1 MSTVLPVADVSI
13 ESLRTLLDRFRL
25 NLEIQSNGED
35 ITGSFWGDSEAGVVA
50 TTVYVRLDTPVHSLL
65 HESCHIICMT
75 DERRADLHREAG
87 GDDTEE
93 TAVCYLQI
101 LLAECIESFGRER
114 IMQDMD
120 SWGYSFRLGTTR
132 QWFDEGADDARQWLV
147 RYALLDEFGQLSF
160 RLRSSV

>member
-1 MSTVLPVADVSI
+1 MSAVLRVADVSI

-50 TTVYVRLDTPVHSLL
+50 TTVYARLDTPVHSVL

-75 DERRADLHREAG
+75 DERRADLHRDAG

-101 LLAECIESFGRER
+101 LLADCIESFGRER
-114 IMQDMD
+114 VMQDMD

-132 QWFDEGADDARQWLV
+132 QWFDDDADDARHWLV
-147 RYALLDEFGQLSF
+147 RHALLDEFGQLSF

>member
-1 MSTVLPVADVSI
+1 MSTVLRVADVSI

-75 DERRADLHREAG
+75 DERRADLHRDAG

-101 LLAECIESFGRER
+101 LLADCVESFGRER

-132 QWFDEGADDARQWLV
+132 QWFDEDADDAR
-147 RYALLDEFGQLSF
+147 
-160 RLRSSV
+160 